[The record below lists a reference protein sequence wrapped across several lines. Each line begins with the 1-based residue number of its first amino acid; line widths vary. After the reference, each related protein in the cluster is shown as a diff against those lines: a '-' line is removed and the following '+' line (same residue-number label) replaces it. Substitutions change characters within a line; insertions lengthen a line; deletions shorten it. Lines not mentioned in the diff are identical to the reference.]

1 MTAPFPPTGAR
12 VFGVGELTRDIKRL
26 LEDAHGAVWVEGEV
40 SNHKTPASGHQ
51 YLTLKDQ
58 EAPLACMLSRGVALR
73 MRFDLQDGMQVIA
86 RGRLTVYVPRGEYQL
101 QIEEVRPKGIGS
113 LELAF
118 RQLKEKLSVKGY
130 FKPERKKKLPRIPR
144 RVALITSG
152 TGSAVRDMLEIL
164 GRRWPA
170 AEVWVA
176 PVRVQG
182 EGAREEIAAAIE
194 RINKIAGPGT
204 TSKLGPVDVLI
215 LGRGGGSLEDL
226 WPFNEEIVANA
237 IYNSRIPVV
246 TGIGHE
252 DDLTI
257 ADMVADKRA
266 LTPSEAAEH
275 VVPNQTDV
283 VKWLAGLE
291 ARCQAL
297 LTRNLELARSRLDA
311 LAGRHCFREPLQRI
325 QEEERRLDDLLERL
339 RRAMQQ
345 RLGQACDRLEAQ
357 VAQLESLSPLNVLAR
372 GYSLTRKE
380 ADRSVVRTAAQV
392 QPGDRLLIHL
402 HQGEIITRVEAV
414 VRREEEAVPGVHHA

>member
-1 MTAPFPPTGAR
+1 M
-12 VFGVGELTRDIKRL
+12 
-26 LEDAHGAVWVEGEV
+26 
-40 SNHKTPASGHQ
+40 
-51 YLTLKDQ
+51 
-58 EAPLACMLSRGVALR
+58 
-73 MRFDLQDGMQVIA
+73 
-86 RGRLTVYVPRGEYQL
+86 RGEYQL
-101 QIEEVRPKGIGS
+101 QIEEVQPKGIGA

-170 AEVWVA
+170 AEVWVM

-204 TSKLGPVDVLI
+204 TSKPGPVDVLI

-226 WPFNEEIVANA
+226 WPFNEELVANA

-266 LTPSEAAEH
+266 LTPSEAAEF
-275 VVPNQTDV
+275 VVPNQTEV

-325 QEEERRLDDLLERL
+325 QDEERRLDDLLERL

-345 RLGQACDRLEAQ
+345 RMVQARTRLEAQ
-357 VAQLESLSPLNVLAR
+357 TAQLESLSPLNVLAR

-380 ADRSVVRTAAQV
+380 ADRSVVRSAAQV
-392 QPGDRLLIHL
+392 QPGDRLLTHL
-402 HQGEIITRVEAV
+402 HQGEIIARVESVNLAGGN
-414 VRREEEAVPGVHHA
+414 ALPKST